1 MIAFR
6 GIRHK
11 TVAYSGGFMKQ
22 FVHLH
27 VHTEFSL
34 LDGACRIEDLAK
46 AAASQNSP
54 AIAITDHGVMYGAI
68 EHYKHVEKNGIKPII
83 GCEVYVARRTR
94 HDRSPQLDES
104 SSHLVLL
111 AQDER
116 GYRNLLE
123 LVSLASLEGFY
134 YKPRVD
140 RELLSRYS
148 KGLIGLSGC
157 LAGEIPE
164 TLLEGS
170 QEKAYRLT
178 GEYLDIFD
186 RGNFFLELQD
196 HQIPEQK
203 KVNKALVDLARQM
216 GIPLVA
222 TNDVHYISREQA
234 QVHDVLLCIQTGK
247 TLQDSNRL
255 RFPSEEFYL
264 KSRDEMLN
272 LFGEIPEALDNTLV
286 IAEKCNLKLGFGQ
299 LHLPN
304 YRLPDG
310 YHEAFDYLQ
319 NLCYRGLQERY
330 QKPSPA
336 AKNRLDFELQVIRQM
351 GYEGYFLIVWDLINY
366 ARMQNI
372 PVGPGRGS
380 AAGSL
385 VAYTLGITNIDPL
398 QYGLLFERFLNPER
412 VTMPD
417 IDSDFCFERRS
428 EIIDYVTQKYGSAH
442 VAQIITFGTM
452 AAKAA
457 VRDVGRVLNMPLP
470 DVDKV
475 AKLIPNELGISIQR
489 ALEISPELR
498 QAFESSQTINHL
510 LGLAKEVEGS
520 PRHASTHAAGVV
532 ISKEPLT
539 YYLPLQKTSEGGVAT
554 QFTMQTV
561 EDIGLLK
568 MDILGLR
575 TLTVIGDT
583 LKLIRQSKMVQVDM
597 ERVPLNDGSVY
608 EMLSKGDSIGVFQ
621 LESAGMR
628 SILKNL
634 QPQRF
639 EDLIALVA
647 LYRPGPLG
655 SGMVEDFIQRK
666 HGVNKITY
674 LHPVLEPIL
683 EETYGV
689 ILYQEQVMRIASD
702 LAGFSLGQA
711 DLLRRAMGKKKP
723 EIIMAQRDNFIK
735 GAVAKGVLAQVAGN
749 IFDLMEHF
757 AGYGFNKSHSAAYAM
772 VAYQTA
778 YLKAHYPVEFFAALL
793 TSVMDH
799 PDKVQVHIEE
809 CRRMGIEV
817 LPPDVNESLTNFTVV
832 GDKIRFGLAAVKNVG
847 RGAINSI
854 IEAREQ
860 KGRFR
865 SLEDFC
871 QGVDLHVVNKRVI
884 ESLVKSGAFM
894 STGYNRAQLLAVI
907 EICLASGQKA
917 QEDRAKGQLSLFDLF
932 SKVEAAQNI
941 SVPAI
946 PEYKLGEV
954 LAMEKELLGFYVSG
968 HPINQYSAILELI
981 TDCKLE
987 EISRY
992 QEGAAVRVGGVVTHA
1007 RRHVTKKGDLMAYLT
1022 LEDTSG
1028 NLEILVFPKT
1038 FHHFAHLLVEDR
1050 LLVIAGRVNVQ
1061 EDTWRIVAED
1071 IQVLPDISSMEL
1083 IICLDPYR
1091 TSREELEAIKNI
1103 LLRHRGNTGVKLHFA
1118 HTSKTIEL
1126 GVSYQVALSRGLI
1139 ASITAISGEGT
1150 VKVSSTPGKLSTVA
1164 EK

>member
-1 MIAFR
+1 MLLQGA
-6 GIRHK
+6 
-11 TVAYSGGFMKQ
+11 FMKP

-34 LDGACRIEDLAK
+34 LDGACKIEHLAQ
-46 AAASQNSP
+46 AAAAQRSP
-54 AIAITDHGVMYGAI
+54 AIAITDHGVMYGAV
-68 EHYKHVEKNGIKPII
+68 EHYKYAEKYGIKPII

-94 HDRSPQLDES
+94 HDRNPQIDES

-111 AQDER
+111 AQDEE

-123 LVSLASLEGFY
+123 LISLASLEGFY

-148 KGLIGLSGC
+148 KGLLGLSAC

-164 TLLEGS
+164 ALLEGNS
-170 QEKAYRLT
+170 EKAFRIS

-186 RGNFFLELQD
+186 RGNFYFELQD
-196 HQIPEQK
+196 HRIPEQK
-203 KVNKALVDLARQM
+203 IVNKGLVEIARRMDVQ
-216 GIPLVA
+216 LVA

-234 QVHDVLLCIQTGK
+234 QVHDVLLCIQTSK

-255 RFPSEEFYL
+255 RFPTEEFYL
-264 KSRDEMLN
+264 KSRDEMLR
-272 LFGEIPEALDNTLV
+272 LFGEMPETLDNTLV
-286 IAEKCNLKLGFGQ
+286 IAEKCNLKLEFGQ
-299 LHLPN
+299 LHLPH
-304 YRLPDG
+304 YKLPDG
-310 YHEAFDYLQ
+310 YKEAFDYLVD
-319 NLCYRGLQERY
+319 LCYRGLRERY
-330 QKPSPA
+330 PEPNDVLKS
-336 AKNRLDFELQVIRQM
+336 RLDFELQVIRQM

-366 ARMQNI
+366 ARTRTI

-417 IDSDFCFERRS
+417 IDSDFCFERRA
-428 EIIDYVTQKYGSAH
+428 EIIEYVTQKYGNDH
-442 VAQIITFGTM
+442 VAQIVTFGTM

-457 VRDVGRVLNMPLP
+457 VRDVGRVLNLPLP
-470 DVDKV
+470 EVDKV
-475 AKLIPNELGISIQR
+475 ARLIPNELGISIQR
-489 ALEISPELR
+489 ALEVSPELK
-498 QAFESSQTINHL
+498 QAFENNLEIKRL
-510 LGLAKEVEGS
+510 LELAKEVEGS

-539 YYLPLQKTSEGGVAT
+539 FYLPLQRTSEGGIAT
-554 QFTMQTV
+554 QFPMQAV
-561 EDIGLLK
+561 EEIGLLK

-583 LKLIRQSKMVQVDM
+583 VKLVMHTKMVHVDM
-597 ERVPLNDGSVY
+597 ERIPLNDAAVY
-608 EMLSKGDSIGVFQ
+608 EMLSRGDSIGVFQ

-628 SILKNL
+628 SILKNM

-666 HGVNKITY
+666 HGINKITY

-683 EETYGV
+683 AETYGV

-723 EIIMAQRDNFIK
+723 EIIIAQRDSFIK
-735 GAVAKGVLAQVAGN
+735 GAVAKKVPAQVAGN

-799 PDKVQVHIEE
+799 PDKVQLYIEE
-809 CRRMGIEV
+809 CRRIGIEV

-847 RGAINSI
+847 RNAINSI
-854 IEAREQ
+854 IETREQ
-860 KGRFR
+860 KGRFC

-871 QGVDLHVVNKRVI
+871 QRVDLHAVNKRVV
-884 ESLVKSGAFM
+884 ESLVCSGAFI
-894 STGYNRAQLLAVI
+894 STGYNRAQLLNVSEA
-907 EICLASGQKA
+907 CLASGQQA
-917 QEDRAKGQLSLFDLF
+917 QEDRAKGQVSLMDLF
-932 SKVEAAQNI
+932 YQKETAHNI
-941 SVPAI
+941 FVPVI
-946 PEYKLGEV
+946 PEFPLGEV
-954 LAMEKELLGFYVSG
+954 LAKEKELLGFYVSG
-968 HPINQYSAILELI
+968 HPVSQYSPIFELI

-987 EISRY
+987 EISRF
-992 QEGAAVRVGGVVTHA
+992 QDGAKVRLGGVVTHVK
-1007 RRHVTKKGDLMAYLT
+1007 RHVTKKGDLMASFR
-1022 LEDTSG
+1022 LEDPSG
-1028 NLEILVFPKT
+1028 NIEILVFPKI
-1038 FHHFAHLLVEDR
+1038 FPNFSHLLLEDKM
-1050 LLVIAGRVNVQ
+1050 LVIIGRVNIQ
-1061 EDTWRIVAED
+1061 EEVWRIIAED
-1071 IQVLPDISSMEL
+1071 IQALPELNGLEL

-1091 TSREELEAIKNI
+1091 TSRVQLEAIREI
-1103 LLRHRGNTGVKLHFA
+1103 LLQHGGEVKVKLYFNYI
-1118 HTSKTIEL
+1118 SMPCEL
-1126 GVSYQVALSRGLI
+1126 GASYQVGLSKGLI
-1139 ASITAISGEGT
+1139 GKLIRICGEGN
-1150 VKVSSTPGKLSTVA
+1150 VKVGLAGGKLPIIA
-1164 EK
+1164 EKRESLQEYYSIG

>member
-1 MIAFR
+1 
-6 GIRHK
+6 
-11 TVAYSGGFMKQ
+11 MKQ

-46 AAASQNSP
+46 AAAAQKSP

-68 EHYKHVEKNGIKPII
+68 ELYKNAEKNGVKPII

-94 HDRSPQLDES
+94 HDRNPQVDES

-111 AQDER
+111 AQDEE
-116 GYRNLLE
+116 GYRNLME

-148 KGLIGLSGC
+148 KGLIGLSAC

-164 TLLEGS
+164 ALMEGKP
-170 QEKAYRLT
+170 EKAFKLT
-178 GEYLDIFD
+178 GEYLDIFG
-186 RGNFFLELQD
+186 RGNFYLELQD
-196 HQIPEQK
+196 HHIPEQK
-203 KVNKALVDLARQM
+203 NVNKGLVELARRLD
-216 GIPLVA
+216 IPLVA

-264 KSRDEMLN
+264 KSRDEMLR
-272 LFGEIPEALDNTLV
+272 LFGEMPEVLDNTLA
-286 IAEKCNLKLGFGQ
+286 IAEKCNLRLGFGQ

-304 YRLPDG
+304 YQLPEG
-310 YHEAFDYLQ
+310 YKEAFDYLKD
-319 NLCYRGLQERY
+319 LCYRGLRERY
-330 QKPSPA
+330 PESSPL
-336 AKNRLDFELQVIRQM
+336 AKSRLDFELQVIRQM

-366 ARMQNI
+366 ARMRTI

-398 QYGLLFERFLNPER
+398 RYGLLFERFLNPER

-417 IDSDFCFERRS
+417 IDSDFCFERRA
-428 EIIDYVTQKYGSAH
+428 EIIDYVTQKYGSDH

-470 DVDKV
+470 EVDKV

-489 ALEISPELR
+489 ALEVSPELR
-498 QAFESSQTINHL
+498 QAFEGSQEVKRL
-510 LGLAKEVEGS
+510 LELAKEVEGS
-520 PRHASTHAAGVV
+520 PRHASTHAAGLV

-539 YYLPLQKTSEGGVAT
+539 YYLPLQKTSEGGVTT
-554 QFTMQTV
+554 QFPMQTV
-561 EDIGLLK
+561 EEIGLLK

-583 LKLIRQSKMVQVDM
+583 VKLIMQSKMVQVDM
-597 ERVPLNDGSVY
+597 ERIPLNDVAVY

-621 LESAGMR
+621 LESSGMR
-628 SILKNL
+628 SILKSL

-655 SGMVEDFIQRK
+655 SGMVEDFVQRK

-723 EIIMAQRDNFIK
+723 EIIMAQRNNFIK
-735 GAVAKGVLAQVAGN
+735 GAVAKGVDAQIAGT

-799 PDKVQVHIEE
+799 PDKVQVYIEE
-809 CRRMGIEV
+809 CRKIGIEV

-871 QGVDLHVVNKRVI
+871 QRVDLHAVNKRVV
-884 ESLVKSGAFM
+884 ESLIRSGAFI

-907 EICLASGQKA
+907 EACLASGQKA
-917 QEDRAKGQLSLFDLF
+917 QEDRTKGQVSLIDLF
-932 SKVEAAQNI
+932 CREETVQNI

-946 PEYKLGEV
+946 AEFTLGEV

-968 HPINQYSAILELI
+968 HPVSQYSALLELI
-981 TDCKLE
+981 ADCRLE
-987 EISRY
+987 EIGRY
-992 QEGAAVRVGGVVTHA
+992 QEGATVRVGGVVTHVK
-1007 RRHVTKKGDLMAYLT
+1007 RHVTKKGDMMAYLT

-1028 NLEILVFPKT
+1028 NLEILVFPKI
-1038 FHHFAHLLVEDR
+1038 FHNFSQLLVEDR
-1050 LLVIAGRVNVQ
+1050 LLIIVGRVNIQ
-1061 EDTWRIVAED
+1061 EDKWRIMAED
-1071 IQVLPDISSMEL
+1071 IQVLPEMNRMEL
-1083 IICLDPYR
+1083 VICLDPYR
-1091 TSREELEAIKNI
+1091 TSREQLEAIKKI
-1103 LLRHRGNTGVKLHFA
+1103 LLQHRGDTRVKLHFA
-1118 HTSKTIEL
+1118 HISKPHEL
-1126 GVSYQVALSRGLI
+1126 GPSYQVNLSKGLI
-1139 ASITAISGEGT
+1139 AKLKKISGEGT
-1150 VKVSSTPGKLSTVA
+1150 VRVSFSPGKLFAVA